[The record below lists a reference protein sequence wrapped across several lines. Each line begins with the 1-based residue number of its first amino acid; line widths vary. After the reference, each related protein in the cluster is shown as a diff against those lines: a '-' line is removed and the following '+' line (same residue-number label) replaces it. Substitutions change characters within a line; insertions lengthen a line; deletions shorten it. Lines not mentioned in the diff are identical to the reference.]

1 MSWAWQHRLTTL
13 ESASRMQVILRVEPL
28 VLVPVTHCYPES
40 MDAPARFC
48 WIGVFEKFRV
58 NTMACRRRIRSVVS
72 TFRCL
77 CGGLGAI
84 CRFTSFWRHGIRRKG
99 LRPMG
104 KMDGEDEARCKGRGK
119 KREQE
124 DVRMKSLSHDEANKR
139 YINLTSLNTSDE
151 AMVAVS
157 WMLFWNEQRAKNA
170 PSKVR
175 PFHAKRGYPQ
185 LLKG

>member
-1 MSWAWQHRLTTL
+1 LPLHLFLKAWYKKER
-13 ESASRMQVILRVEPL
+13 P
-28 VLVPVTHCYPES
+28 
-40 MDAPARFC
+40 
-48 WIGVFEKFRV
+48 
-58 NTMACRRRIRSVVS
+58 S
-72 TFRCL
+72 T
-77 CGGLGAI
+77 
-84 CRFTSFWRHGIRRKG
+84 
-99 LRPMG
+99 
-104 KMDGEDEARCKGRGK
+104 DGEDEARCKGRGK

-175 PFHAKRGYPQ
+175 PFHAKRG
-185 LLKG
+185 